1 MSGTIG
7 IKIMGTGKTFNTT
20 SSYTFVSQIANET
33 AGDIQ
38 LYQNGV
44 KGTTQLSFFPT
55 TLNDKINDGPVIIAA
70 GDPYHA
76 GNDTSL
82 TFVEAF
88 ICKDVL
94 TETEHQDLLDYVE
107 RTYGIVSGS
116 T

>member
-1 MSGTIG
+1 
-7 IKIMGTGKTFNTT
+7 MGTGKTFNTT
-20 SSYTFVSQIANET
+20 SSYTFMSQIEKLPTPA
-33 AGDIQ
+33 DIQ

-44 KGTTQLSFFPT
+44 KGTTKLSFFPEA
-55 TLNDKINDGPVIIAA
+55 LNNKINDGPVIIAA
-70 GDPYHA
+70 GDPYNA
-76 GNDTSL
+76 ESDTSL

-94 TETEHQDLLDYVE
+94 TETEHQDLLDYVL